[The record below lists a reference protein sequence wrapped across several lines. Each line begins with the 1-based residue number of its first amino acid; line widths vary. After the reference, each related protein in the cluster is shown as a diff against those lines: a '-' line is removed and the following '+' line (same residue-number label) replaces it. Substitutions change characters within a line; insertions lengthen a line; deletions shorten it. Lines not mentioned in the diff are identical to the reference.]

1 MLDAIQSSQLFGQSI
16 QFFTGF
22 QASDLPFLA
31 EAAGRTLL
39 ISVVSISIG
48 TVLGCVFGWVLSVS
62 RWAGAVTLGLILDG
76 FRSIPLIIQLILF
89 FNFFP
94 IIGFPFNPFT
104 AGTFVLTFYTSAL
117 VASVARGGI
126 EAVPIA
132 TRRASRS
139 LGMTYWQDL
148 RYIVWPIGLRAVLP
162 SWAGVALGVL
172 KDSALV
178 SVLGYV
184 ELLRASQILITRT
197 QEPFLI
203 LTIVALFYFAL
214 SFPISRATARLER
227 RWQS

>member
-1 MLDAIQSSQLFGQSI
+1 MYEFAQTA

-22 QASDLPFLA
+22 QASDLSFLA

-39 ISVVSISIG
+39 ISVLSISVG
-48 TVLGCVFGWVLSVS
+48 TVLGCVFGWLLSVS
-62 RWAGAVTLGLILDG
+62 RWAGAATLGLFLDA

-94 IIGFPFNPFT
+94 IIGFPLNPFA
-104 AGTFVLTFYTSAL
+104 AGTFVLVFYTSAL
-117 VASVARGGI
+117 VAAVARGGI
-126 EAVPIA
+126 EAVPVT
-132 TRRASRS
+132 TRRAGRS
-139 LGMTYWQDL
+139 LGLTYWQDM

-162 SWAGVALGVL
+162 AWAGVALGVL

-197 QEPFLI
+197 QEPFVI
-203 LTIVALFYFAL
+203 LTVVGLFYFAL

-227 RWQS
+227 RWQQ

>member
-1 MLDAIQSSQLFGQSI
+1 MGATSV
-16 QFFTGF
+16 FTGF
-22 QASDLPFLA
+22 QLSDLSFLA

-39 ISVVSISIG
+39 ISILAISIG
-48 TVLGCVFGWVLSVS
+48 TVLGCIFGWILSVTKAIGDAS
-62 RWAGAVTLGLILDG
+62 LGLILDV
-76 FRSIPLIIQLILF
+76 FRSVPLIIQLILF
-89 FNFFP
+89 YNFFP
-94 IIGFPFNPFT
+94 IIGFNVSPFI
-104 AGTFVLTFYTSAL
+104 AGTIVLTFYTSAL
-117 VASVARGGI
+117 VAAVARGGI
-126 EAVPIA
+126 DAVPIN
-132 TRRASRS
+132 TRRAARS

-203 LTIVALFYFAL
+203 LAGVGAFYFAL
-214 SFPISRATARLER
+214 SFPIARITARLER
-227 RWQS
+227 RWQYD

>member
-1 MLDAIQSSQLFGQSI
+1 MESTSVFTSFQLSDI
-16 QFFTGF
+16 GF
-22 QASDLPFLA
+22 LT

-39 ISVVSISIG
+39 ISALAVSIG
-48 TVLGCVFGWVLSVS
+48 TVLGFFFGWILSVA
-62 RWAGAVTLGLILDG
+62 RIVGAVTLGAVLYV
-76 FRSIPLIIQLILF
+76 FRSVPLLIQLILF
-89 FNFFP
+89 YNFFP
-94 IIGFPFNPFT
+94 IIGFNLSPFV
-104 AGTFVLTFYTSAL
+104 AGTIVLIFYTSAL
-117 VASVARGGI
+117 VAAVARGGI
-126 EAVPIA
+126 DAVPTI

-139 LGMTYWQDL
+139 LGMSYWQDM

-203 LTIVALFYFAL
+203 LIVVGIFYFAL
-214 SFPISRATARLER
+214 SFPISRLTARLER
-227 RWQS
+227 KWQYD

>member
-1 MLDAIQSSQLFGQSI
+1 MGSSSV
-16 QFFTGF
+16 FTGF
-22 QASDLPFLA
+22 QFSDIGFLV

-39 ISVVSISIG
+39 ISVLAISIG
-48 TVLGCVFGWVLSVS
+48 TFLGCIFGWILSVA
-62 RWAGAVTLGLILDG
+62 RIVGDATLGVILDV
-76 FRSIPLIIQLILF
+76 FRSVPLIIQLILF
-89 FNFFP
+89 YNFFP
-94 IIGFPFNPFT
+94 IIGFNLNPFA
-104 AGTFVLTFYTSAL
+104 AGTVVLVFYTSAL
-117 VASVARGGI
+117 VAAVVRGGI
-126 EAVPIA
+126 SATPNI
-132 TRRASRS
+132 TRRAARS

-203 LTIVALFYFAL
+203 LIIVGAFYFAL
-214 SFPISRATARLER
+214 SFPISRLTARLER
-227 RWQS
+227 TWQYD

>member
-1 MLDAIQSSQLFGQSI
+1 MYEFAQTA

-22 QASDLPFLA
+22 QASDLSFLA

-39 ISVVSISIG
+39 ISVLSISVG
-48 TVLGCVFGWVLSVS
+48 TVLGCGFGWLLSVS
-62 RWAGAVTLGLILDG
+62 RWAGAATLGLFLDA

-94 IIGFPFNPFT
+94 IIGFPVNPFA
-104 AGTFVLTFYTSAL
+104 AGTFVLVFYTSAL
-117 VASVARGGI
+117 VAAVARGGI
-126 EAVPIA
+126 EAVPVT
-132 TRRASRS
+132 TRRAGRS
-139 LGMTYWQDL
+139 LGMTYWQDM

-162 SWAGVALGVL
+162 AWAGVALGVL

-178 SVLGYV
+178 YVLGYV

-197 QEPFLI
+197 QEPFVI
-203 LTIVALFYFAL
+203 LTVVGLFYFAL

-227 RWQS
+227 RWQQ